1 MARIFM
7 SLAMRFVGDF
17 LGFLC
22 DFIGEGRQ

>member
-7 SLAMRFVGDF
+7 SLAVRFVGDF

-22 DFIGEGRQ
+22 DFIGGGRQ